1 MRGSYPQFWREIQR
15 VPAPYRPAGARQRL
29 ADYATLGP
37 AGAIRGIEIR
47 RHAGQSVS
55 IAKPIIL
62 IGGTAG
68 TGKTT
73 LASELSWRLGLDHR
87 IGTGFIREIIKSQH
101 RKEDCLELH
110 GFTFR
115 SEQPIVNIVAQA
127 QRLRPAIIACIER
140 ARREGTSLLV
150 EGTHLLPSV
159 YHDALVDLFAVLAAP
174 DPEEHSR
181 RLHGPS
187 HLHRQTTDADFT
199 KVRLIDQYLASE
211 AARWGIRYESYG
223 FGVER
228 FIHALHHRDFA

>member
-1 MRGSYPQFWREIQR
+1 
-15 VPAPYRPAGARQRL
+15 
-29 ADYATLGP
+29 
-37 AGAIRGIEIR
+37 
-47 RHAGQSVS
+47 VS

-87 IGTGFIREIIKSQH
+87 IGTGFIREIVKSQH

-115 SEQPIVNIVAQA
+115 SEQPIANIVAQA
-127 QRLRPAIIACIER
+127 QRLRPAVIACIER

-150 EGTHLLPSV
+150 EGTHLLPSL
-159 YHDALVDLFAVLAAP
+159 YHDVAVDLFTVLAAP
-174 DPEEHSR
+174 DPEEHKR

-187 HLHRQTTDADFT
+187 HLHRQTTDADFSH
-199 KVRLIDQYLASE
+199 VRLIGQFLGSE
-211 AARWGIRYESYG
+211 AAHWGIRYEPYG
-223 FGVER
+223 TGVER
-228 FIHALHHRDFA
+228 FISALQDSRFA